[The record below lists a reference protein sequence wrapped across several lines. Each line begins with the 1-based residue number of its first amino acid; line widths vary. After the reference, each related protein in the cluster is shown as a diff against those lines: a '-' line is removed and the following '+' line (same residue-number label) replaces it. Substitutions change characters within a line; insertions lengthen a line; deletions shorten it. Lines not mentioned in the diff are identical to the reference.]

1 MKQVLSKEEVA
12 KAMGDMTSQGK
23 RVTLNS
29 LHAALNHRGSMTTLM
44 RLKSELEIAAQ
55 PMGAVDSPEGLKTFR
70 EVWALAVDEG
80 RKQQEAVISQ
90 LREDQKALAAEN
102 ERLDGLAT
110 GAEARA
116 RDLEQAKSASDAD
129 LVEVRARL
137 EQELK
142 GVQATLL
149 DATDQAKQALA
160 KLTAEQAAHAEEVSA
175 LRRELISEVGKSHE
189 MELELVRAKAHL
201 EARGAAGTS
210 TGGAR
215 ARAA

>member
-44 RLKSELEIAAQ
+44 RLKSEVEIAAQ
-55 PMGAVDSPEGLKTFR
+55 PMDAADSPEGLKAFR

-80 RKQQEAVISQ
+80 RKQQEAVISH

-102 ERLDGLAT
+102 ERLDGVAT
-110 GAEARA
+110 GAENRA
-116 RDLEQAKSASDAD
+116 KELEQAKSASDAD

-142 GVQATLL
+142 NVQAGLL
-149 DATDQAKQALA
+149 GATDQAKQALA
-160 KLTAEQAAHAEEVSA
+160 KLTAEQTARGEEVSE
-175 LRRELISEVGKSHE
+175 LRRQLATEVQKSHGL
-189 MELELVRAKAHL
+189 ELELVRAKTHL
-201 EARGAAGTS
+201 EARGAKPVKL
-210 TGGAR
+210 
-215 ARAA
+215 